1 MDQNEEHNEE
11 EIEREAPALFGIPK
25 QDGFEVP
32 DGYFDSL
39 AGNISSFVER
49 EEARERIRLQDEA
62 GEIASAPASTLFER
76 LIGILKPRVLAP
88 TLVMIAVA
96 AGGYFYMNPGP
107 TDPTIDEEIMLSALD
122 NIDDFEDFD
131 FDLTDEDFFAEAY
144 SDESIDALLAED
156 AALGEL
162 GEDALMDYLI
172 DNDIDLET
180 IIDEL

>member
-1 MDQNEEHNEE
+1 
-11 EIEREAPALFGIPK
+11 
-25 QDGFEVP
+25 
-32 DGYFDSL
+32 
-39 AGNISSFVER
+39 
-49 EEARERIRLQDEA
+49 
-62 GEIASAPASTLFER
+62 

-144 SDESIDALLAED
+144 SDESVDALLAED
-156 AALGEL
+156 AALDQL